1 MKQSPSF
8 IGRTHLLVVA
18 TTLSLGLYSAAAQS
32 QETSG
37 SAPALSLELNGIQ
50 PSEKGCRLTFVVA
63 NDLGA
68 DLTRAAFEI
77 ALFND
82 AGVVDRLTVLDF
94 RDLPAGKTKVSRFDL
109 AGADCAKMSR
119 VLVNSVTECSGKDIA
134 PDACMKSL
142 KTSSRA
148 GIVFGL

>member
-18 TTLSLGLYSAAAQS
+18 TTLSLGLHSAAAQS
-32 QETSG
+32 QEASG
-37 SAPALSLELNGIQ
+37 SAPSLTLELNGTQ

-82 AGVVDRLTVLDF
+82 QGVVDRLTVLDF
-94 RDLPAGKTKVSRFDL
+94 RDLPEGKTKVSRFDL
-109 AGADCAKMSR
+109 AGADCAKTSR
-119 VLVNSVTECSGKDIA
+119 VLVNSVTECSGKGVQ
-134 PDACMKSL
+134 PDACMKGL
-142 KTSSRA
+142 KTSSKA
-148 GIVFGL
+148 AITFGL